1 MIQSNREMSNHF
13 TKISITQKLFGSKR
27 YKFSTHQKIQSSKMT
42 HSLRVSGNYGLIMT
56 DTIPN
61 LYRLR
66 NVLQNL

>member
-1 MIQSNREMSNHF
+1 MSQSDREMSNHF
-13 TKISITQKLFGSKR
+13 RKISMMQKLYGSKR
-27 YKFSTHQKIQSSKMT
+27 YKFSAHQKIQYSKMT

-66 NVLQNL
+66 DVLQNL